1 MLNRYS
7 EHHLLNLHATLALGV
22 RASKLGLIKAVD
34 AFGAVLLDQTAF
46 TDSAA
51 SGTNSSVSVPTQNL
65 PFFKPAALSPPPPP
79 SRDVFLRDSPL
90 NPVLISEVIFIIC
103 HILR

>member
-1 MLNRYS
+1 MLTVVVEVTVSGIYSRTKKIRSKVISPSTQTLNRYS
-7 EHHLLNLHATLALGV
+7 GHHLLNLHAALTLGV
-22 RASKLGLIKAVD
+22 RSPKLGLIKAVD

-65 PFFKPAALSPPPPP
+65 PFF
-79 SRDVFLRDSPL
+79 
-90 NPVLISEVIFIIC
+90 
-103 HILR
+103 